1 MKSTKKTD
9 KNAFGWDGLTTFIFS
24 NILILLTFGLALFI
38 LLFKVIQTATQSK
51 TTISCN
57 ARAILIT
64 GLCLKNNKPIDEYK
78 IRLNRVISILYA
90 LKTKPKII
98 ILGGITGDNSISEAQ
113 AGADYLINLG
123 INSKQVILEDK
134 SRHTLENLQNA
145 RSILFSSSIQK
156 TEQNF
161 IIISSRYHIY
171 RILSFAKGMNMTL
184 HAIAAE
190 KSLSYSPLTI
200 MYMIKEAYFLHWY
213 WSGIL
218 WVFITGNKKSKAK
231 VS

>member
-1 MKSTKKTD
+1 MKSTKKID
-9 KNAFGWDGLTTFIFS
+9 EGAFGWDGLTTFIFS

-38 LLFKVIQTATQSK
+38 LLFKVIQTATQIK
-51 TTISCN
+51 TTISYN
-57 ARAILIT
+57 AGAILIA

-78 IRLNRVISILYA
+78 IRLNRVISVLYA
-90 LKTKPKII
+90 LKTKPNVI
-98 ILGGITGDNSISEAQ
+98 ILGGITGNSSISEAQ

-123 INSKQVILEDK
+123 IDSKQIILEDK

-161 IIISSRYHIY
+161 IIVSSRYHIY
-171 RILSFAKGMNMTL
+171 RILSFARGMNMTL
-184 HAIAAE
+184 HAVAAE
-190 KSLSYSPLTI
+190 KKLCYSPLTI
-200 MYMIKEAYFLHWY
+200 IYMIKEAYFLHWY

-218 WVFITGNKKSKAK
+218 WVFITKNKKSKAK